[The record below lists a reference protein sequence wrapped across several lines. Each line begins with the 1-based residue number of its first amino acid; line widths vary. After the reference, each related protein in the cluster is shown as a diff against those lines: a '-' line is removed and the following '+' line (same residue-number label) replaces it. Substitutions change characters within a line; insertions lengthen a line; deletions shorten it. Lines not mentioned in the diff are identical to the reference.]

1 MVDFGDFFV
10 CLKFTYL
17 VTLFDCKLEVFR
29 KSPKWTIFG
38 LFNEFFV
45 QTNKQTNKQKLARF
59 ARNLEWDIFGDFQT

>member
-38 LFNEFFV
+38 LVNEFLC
-45 QTNKQTNKQKLARF
+45 KQKK
-59 ARNLEWDIFGDFQT
+59 

>member
-38 LFNEFFV
+38 LFRHILS
-45 QTNKQTNKQKLARF
+45 T
-59 ARNLEWDIFGDFQT
+59 